1 MKKYLANN
9 LHNQSEML
17 YSSIHAL
24 HPAVQDSEGTAMLTT
39 SMNIHDVTKIT
50 VEPEC
55 VNKTYGAR
63 TIRIETE
70 TGAIEITLFSK
81 RQEEDDEKR
90 YMQFV
95 M

>member
-1 MKKYLANN
+1 
-9 LHNQSEML
+9 
-17 YSSIHAL
+17 
-24 HPAVQDSEGTAMLTT
+24 MLTT

-50 VEPEC
+50 IEAERD
-55 VNKTYGAR
+55 NETYGAR

-81 RQEEDDEKR
+81 RQEEDDDKR

-95 M
+95 I